1 MGVGQSYA
9 IIQEFFLDL
18 GWAGAVKAVTGMI
31 MQGKLQLVDL
41 GFIEDK
47 IQLAANKLTFTSTI
61 LTQKREE
68 QKERCAN
75 IAERKSKSIE
85 QNQLCSYSPKMRV
98 DLMKKWFSISSLLT
112 PKDAFPNQIVFEEPR
127 IV

>member
-1 MGVGQSYA
+1 M
-9 IIQEFFLDL
+9 

-85 QNQLCSYSPKMRV
+85 
-98 DLMKKWFSISSLLT
+98 
-112 PKDAFPNQIVFEEPR
+112 
-127 IV
+127 